1 LRGKKTQ
8 ELFLSDSSLPSS
20 KKYTHR
26 RQVLSPVR
34 AGALGTRRIGAFV
47 RDLLNPVPRPGG
59 GGGGGGADLVLPGGG
74 GGSGENRVEGQPPPP
89 PLTLR
94 RGDKVMQTTNNY
106 DSDVFNG
113 EVG

>member
-1 LRGKKTQ
+1 MRGKKTQ

-59 GGGGGGADLVLPGGG
+59 GGAGGGADLVLPGGG
-74 GGSGENRVEGQPPPP
+74 GGSGENRVAGQPPPP

>member
-1 LRGKKTQ
+1 MRGKKTQ

-59 GGGGGGADLVLPGGG
+59 VGGGGGADLVLPGGG
-74 GGSGENRVEGQPPPP
+74 GGRGENRVGGQPPPP

>member
-1 LRGKKTQ
+1 MRGKKTQ

-89 PLTLR
+89 PLTLH

>member
-1 LRGKKTQ
+1 MRGKKTQ

-59 GGGGGGADLVLPGGG
+59 GGGGGGADLVLPSGG
-74 GGSGENRVEGQPPPP
+74 GGSGENRVAGQPPPP

>member
-1 LRGKKTQ
+1 MRGKKTQ

-74 GGSGENRVEGQPPPP
+74 GGSGENRVAGQPPPP

>member
-1 LRGKKTQ
+1 MRGKKTQ

>member
-1 LRGKKTQ
+1 MRGKITQ

-74 GGSGENRVEGQPPPP
+74 GGSGENRVAGQPPPP

>member
-1 LRGKKTQ
+1 MRGKKTQ

-59 GGGGGGADLVLPGGG
+59 GGGGGADLVLPGGG

>member
-1 LRGKKTQ
+1 LRRKKTQ

-74 GGSGENRVEGQPPPP
+74 GGSGENRVAGQPPPP

>member
-1 LRGKKTQ
+1 M
-8 ELFLSDSSLPSS
+8 
-20 KKYTHR
+20 
-26 RQVLSPVR
+26 
-34 AGALGTRRIGAFV
+34 
-47 RDLLNPVPRPGG
+47 RDLLNPVPRGV
-59 GGGGGGADLVLPGGG
+59 GGGADLVLPGGG
-74 GGSGENRVEGQPPPP
+74 GGGAFADQQQ

>member
-1 LRGKKTQ
+1 MRGKKTQ

-59 GGGGGGADLVLPGGG
+59 VGGGGGADLVLPGGG
-74 GGSGENRVEGQPPPP
+74 GGSGENRVAGQPPPP

>member
-1 LRGKKTQ
+1 MRGKKTQ

-59 GGGGGGADLVLPGGG
+59 VGGGGGADLVLPGGG
-74 GGSGENRVEGQPPPP
+74 GGSGGNRVAGQPPPP

>member
-1 LRGKKTQ
+1 MRGQKTQ

>member
-59 GGGGGGADLVLPGGG
+59 VGGGGGADLVLPGGG
-74 GGSGENRVEGQPPPP
+74 GGSGENRVAGQPPPP